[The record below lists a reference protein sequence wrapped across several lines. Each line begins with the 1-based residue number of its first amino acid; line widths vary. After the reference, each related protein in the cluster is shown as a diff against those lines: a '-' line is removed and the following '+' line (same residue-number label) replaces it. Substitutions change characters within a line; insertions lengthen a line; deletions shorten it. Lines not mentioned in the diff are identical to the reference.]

1 MSQKTRVLNQKTKI
15 YFGPPLS
22 ILTEN
27 ENNTMEISGRIN
39 RTAERYL
46 EILRLHNNI
55 ELTEIERDCLVRIC
69 DFGYMAPYEIMEL
82 ADEVRAAEFE
92 VEGLDREALIK
103 KLESA
108 SFADL
113 VATVEQLGF

>member
-1 MSQKTRVLNQKTKI
+1 
-15 YFGPPLS
+15 
-22 ILTEN
+22 
-27 ENNTMEISGRIN
+27 MEVSGKIN

-46 EILRLHNNI
+46 EIMRHHSI
-55 ELTEIERDCLVRIC
+55 ELTEPERNCLVKIC
-69 DFGYMAPYEIMEL
+69 DIGFMAPYEILEL
-82 ADEVRAAEFE
+82 ADEVRAEEFE
-92 VEGLDREALIK
+92 VEGLDRVALIN